1 MKLPDSL
8 KSVISSKILGKPKE
22 SSVATP
28 EALDDKKEKVTPLK
42 QIADNFAA
50 LPDIAKSLNI
60 TRQNIFKL
68 VKLEGGEGTKADNLA
83 PVAGIDTSSESK
95 NNTTPASKSPTKK
108 TVSGGKKGGIMSKLG
123 PLLKVGA
130 IIFALSQIPGG
141 FIKDMFDGIVDTI
154 KELASAL
161 WEEIST
167 AFNSL
172 LDTFKKWFNEVVDPI
187 LQQIKDFLKPIWDK
201 ITEFFKPIFDWI
213 GEKVKSVVETLQPVF
228 DFMKGI
234 FDKVTGVLKALMD
247 EYEFLRKGYDS
258 LKETYSALTDKI
270 EKAKNFL
277 GLGEK
282 KPEVP
287 KEVKGT
293 LQKAE
298 TTTTNNETAAEK
310 AKKNLTPSQLRWL
323 GGADATD
330 PYIMARM
337 PPPQPGEKGGP
348 PAQPGQPAPQAP
360 AGPPAAPPS
369 QAPAAPS
376 PAEKPSKPS
385 DTKPGKISSQ
395 QGESIMIK
403 ALDDAK
409 VTDPTARAA
418 IMAQVGHESGNFTT
432 LSENLNYKAP
442 TLMKLFPK
450 KFAGEQDAQA
460 VAAGGPE
467 KVAERLYSG
476 RMGNAPEGA
485 GEGFK
490 YRGRGFVQLTGKQ
503 NYTKFGYASNPDAV
517 AEPAGAA
524 ETAIKYMLGYK
535 GDWSDITKVTKFV
548 NGGTIGLEDRL
559 KHFQAYKNDP
569 KITTVGAASTVPSGG
584 AVASASTQ
592 VASDQRQQQK
602 PQTPVIIN
610 APSTTN
616 TNVVKNETKAAPVN
630 TASGGANA
638 LLSRTT

>member
-1 MKLPDSL
+1 MKLPEGL
-8 KSVISSKILGKPKE
+8 KSVISTKVLGKPKE
-22 SSVATP
+22 SSPGSP
-28 EALDDKKEKVTPLK
+28 EASDDKKDKVTPLK
-42 QIADNFAA
+42 QIADNFSL

-83 PVAGIDTSSESK
+83 PVGGSETPKDSSSA
-95 NNTTPASKSPTKK
+95 NSSPTPNKK
-108 TVSGGKKGGIMSKLG
+108 SESGGKKGGIMSKLG

-141 FIKDMFDGIVDTI
+141 FIKDMFDGIVDSI

-167 AFNSL
+167 AFTSL
-172 LDTFKKWFNEVVDPI
+172 LDTFKTWFNEVVDPI
-187 LQQIKDFLKPIWDK
+187 LQQIKNFLKPIWDK
-201 ITEFFKPIFDWI
+201 ITEFFKPIFDWVGDKI
-213 GEKVKSVVETLQPVF
+213 KTVVETLQPVF
-228 DFMKGI
+228 DFMKGV
-234 FDKVTGVLKALMD
+234 FDKITGVLKGLMNK
-247 EYEFLRKGYDS
+247 YEFLREGV
-258 LKETYSALTDKI
+258 

-282 KPEVP
+282 KPETP
-287 KEVKGT
+287 KEVKGP
-293 LQKAE
+293 LEKSK

-323 GGADATD
+323 GNADATD

-360 AGPPAAPPS
+360 AGPAVTPPS
-369 QAPAAPS
+369 QAPTAPS

-409 VTDPTARAA
+409 ITDPNARAA
-418 IMAQVGHESGNFTT
+418 IMAQIGHESGNFTT

-490 YRGRGFVQLTGKQ
+490 YRGRGFIQLTGKQ

-517 AEPAGAA
+517 AEPAAAA

-559 KHFQAYKNDP
+559 KHFKAYLNDP

-584 AVASASTQ
+584 SVSSASTQ
-592 VASDQRQQQK
+592 VAADQRQQQK

-616 TNVVKNETKAAPVN
+616 TSVVKNETKAAPVN
-630 TASGGANA
+630 TATGGANA
-638 LLSRTT
+638 LLSRAT

>member
-8 KSVISSKILGKPKE
+8 KSVMSAKVLGKPKE
-22 SSVATP
+22 TSPETP
-28 EALDDKKEKVTPLK
+28 ESLDEKKEKVTPLK

-60 TRQNIFKL
+60 TRQNIYKL

-83 PVAGIDTSSESK
+83 PVAGSDTSPEALSNA
-95 NNTTPASKSPTKK
+95 NNTSPTPTKK
-108 TVSGGKKGGIMSKLG
+108 SDAGGKKGGIMSKLG

-154 KELASAL
+154 KELAGAL
-161 WEEIST
+161 WQEIST

-172 LDTFKKWFNEVVDPI
+172 LDTFKKFFSEVVDPI
-187 LQQIKDFLKPIWDK
+187 LQQVKDFLKPIWNK
-201 ITEFFKPIFDWI
+201 ITEFFKPIFDWVGDKI
-213 GEKVKSVVETLQPVF
+213 KTVIETLQPVF
-228 DFMKGI
+228 NFMKGV
-234 FDKVTGVLKALMD
+234 FDKITGVLKGLM
-247 EYEFLRKGYDS
+247 ERYEPLRQ
-258 LKETYSALTDKI
+258 AV
-270 EKAKNFL
+270 EKAQNFL
-277 GLGEK
+277 GLGPK
-282 KPEVP
+282 KPELP
-287 KEVKGT
+287 KEVKGP
-293 LQKAE
+293 LEKKPEEKKPDAP
-298 TTTTNNETAAEK
+298 NETAAEK

-323 GGADATD
+323 GNADATD

-348 PAQPGQPAPQAP
+348 PAQPGQPVPQAP
-360 AGPPAAPPS
+360 AAPPP

-376 PAEKPSKPS
+376 PDVKPSKPS

-395 QGESIMIK
+395 QGESIMIR

-409 VTDPTARAA
+409 ITDPNARAA
-418 IMAQVGHESGNFTT
+418 IMAQIGHESGNFTT

-485 GEGFK
+485 GEGFM
-490 YRGRGFVQLTGKQ
+490 YRGRGFIQLTGKQ
-503 NYTKFGYASNPDAV
+503 NYTKFGFASNPDAV
-517 AEPAGAA
+517 SEPANAA
-524 ETAIKYMLGYK
+524 STAIKYMLGYK

-559 KHFQAYKNDP
+559 KHFKAYLNDP

-584 AVASASTQ
+584 SVSSASTQ
-592 VASDQRQQQK
+592 VSADQRQQQK
-602 PQTPVIIN
+602 PQTPVVIN
-610 APSTTN
+610 APSTNN
-616 TNVVKNETKAAPVN
+616 TNIVKNETKVVPVN
-630 TASGGANA
+630 TASSGANA
-638 LLSRTT
+638 LLSRQT

>member
-1 MKLPDSL
+1 MKLPEGL
-8 KSVISSKILGKPKE
+8 KSVILTKVLGKPKE
-22 SSVATP
+22 SSPGSP
-28 EALDDKKEKVTPLK
+28 EASDDKKDKVTPLK
-42 QIADNFAA
+42 QIADNFSL

-83 PVAGIDTSSESK
+83 PVGGSETPKDSSSA
-95 NNTTPASKSPTKK
+95 NSSPTPNKK
-108 TVSGGKKGGIMSKLG
+108 SESGGKKGGIMSKLG

-141 FIKDMFDGIVDTI
+141 FIKDMFDGIVDSI

-167 AFNSL
+167 AFTSL
-172 LDTFKKWFNEVVDPI
+172 LDTFKTWFNEVVDPI

-201 ITEFFKPIFDWI
+201 ITEFFKPIFDWVGDKI
-213 GEKVKSVVETLQPVF
+213 KTVVETLQPVF
-228 DFMKGI
+228 DFMKGV
-234 FDKVTGVLKALMD
+234 FDKITGVLKGLMNK
-247 EYEFLRKGYDS
+247 YEFLREGV
-258 LKETYSALTDKI
+258 

-282 KPEVP
+282 KPETP
-287 KEVKGT
+287 KEVKGP
-293 LQKAE
+293 LEKSK

-323 GGADATD
+323 GNADATD

-360 AGPPAAPPS
+360 AGPAATPPS
-369 QAPAAPS
+369 QAPTAPS

-409 VTDPTARAA
+409 ITDPNARAA
-418 IMAQVGHESGNFTT
+418 IMAQIGHESGNFTT

-490 YRGRGFVQLTGKQ
+490 YRGRGFIQLTGKQ

-517 AEPAGAA
+517 AEPAVAA

-559 KHFQAYKNDP
+559 KHFKAYLNDP

-584 AVASASTQ
+584 SVSSASTQ
-592 VASDQRQQQK
+592 VAADQRQQQK

-616 TNVVKNETKAAPVN
+616 TSVVKNETKAAPVN
-630 TASGGANA
+630 TATGGANA
-638 LLSRTT
+638 LLSRAT

>member
-1 MKLPDSL
+1 MKLPEGL
-8 KSVISSKILGKPKE
+8 KSVILTKVLGKPKE
-22 SSVATP
+22 SSPGSP
-28 EALDDKKEKVTPLK
+28 EASDDKKDKVTPLK
-42 QIADNFAA
+42 QIADNFSL

-83 PVAGIDTSSESK
+83 PVGGSETPKDSSSA
-95 NNTTPASKSPTKK
+95 NSSPTPNKK
-108 TVSGGKKGGIMSKLG
+108 SESGGKKGGIMSKLG

-141 FIKDMFDGIVDTI
+141 FIKDMFDGIVDSI

-167 AFNSL
+167 AFTSL
-172 LDTFKKWFNEVVDPI
+172 LDTFKTWFNEVVDPI

-201 ITEFFKPIFDWI
+201 ITEFFKPIFDWVGDKI
-213 GEKVKSVVETLQPVF
+213 KTVVETLQPVF
-228 DFMKGI
+228 DFMKGV
-234 FDKVTGVLKALMD
+234 FDKITGVLKGLMNK
-247 EYEFLRKGYDS
+247 YEFLREGV
-258 LKETYSALTDKI
+258 

-282 KPEVP
+282 KPETP
-287 KEVKGT
+287 KEVKGP
-293 LQKAE
+293 LEKSK

-323 GGADATD
+323 GNADATD

-360 AGPPAAPPS
+360 AGPAATPPS
-369 QAPAAPS
+369 QAPTAPS

-409 VTDPTARAA
+409 ITDPNARAA
-418 IMAQVGHESGNFTT
+418 IMAQIGHESGNFTT

-490 YRGRGFVQLTGKQ
+490 YRGRGFIQLTGKQ

-517 AEPAGAA
+517 AEPATAA

-559 KHFQAYKNDP
+559 KHFKAYLNDP

-584 AVASASTQ
+584 SVSSASTQ
-592 VASDQRQQQK
+592 VAADQRQQQK

-616 TNVVKNETKAAPVN
+616 TSVVKNETKAAPVN
-630 TASGGANA
+630 TATGGANA
-638 LLSRTT
+638 LLSRAT

>member
-1 MKLPDSL
+1 MKLPEGL
-8 KSVISSKILGKPKE
+8 KSVILTKVLGKPKE
-22 SSVATP
+22 SSPGSP
-28 EALDDKKEKVTPLK
+28 EASDDKKDKVTPLK
-42 QIADNFAA
+42 QIADNFSL

-83 PVAGIDTSSESK
+83 PVGGSETPKDSSSA
-95 NNTTPASKSPTKK
+95 NSSPTPNKK
-108 TVSGGKKGGIMSKLG
+108 SESGGKKGGIMSKLG

-141 FIKDMFDGIVDTI
+141 FIKDMFDGIVDSI

-167 AFNSL
+167 AFTSL
-172 LDTFKKWFNEVVDPI
+172 LDTFKTWFNEVVDPI

-201 ITEFFKPIFDWI
+201 ITEFFKPIFDWVGDKI
-213 GEKVKSVVETLQPVF
+213 KTVVETLQPVF
-228 DFMKGI
+228 DFMKGV
-234 FDKVTGVLKALMD
+234 FDKITGVLKGLMNK
-247 EYEFLRKGYDS
+247 YEFLREGV
-258 LKETYSALTDKI
+258 

-282 KPEVP
+282 KPETP
-287 KEVKGT
+287 KEVKGP
-293 LQKAE
+293 LEKSK

-323 GGADATD
+323 GNADATD

-360 AGPPAAPPS
+360 AGPAATPPS
-369 QAPAAPS
+369 QAPTAPS

-409 VTDPTARAA
+409 ITDPNARAA
-418 IMAQVGHESGNFTT
+418 IMAQIGHESGNFTT

-490 YRGRGFVQLTGKQ
+490 YRGRGFIQLTGKQ

-569 KITTVGAASTVPSGG
+569 KITTVGASSTVPSGG

-616 TNVVKNETKAAPVN
+616 TSVVKNETKAAPVN
-630 TASGGANA
+630 TATGGANA
-638 LLSRTT
+638 LLSRAT

>member
-1 MKLPDSL
+1 MSAK
-8 KSVISSKILGKPKE
+8 VLGKPKE
-22 SSVATP
+22 YSPETP
-28 EALDDKKEKVTPLK
+28 EALDEKKEKVTPLK

-60 TRQNIFKL
+60 TRQNIYKL

-83 PVAGIDTSSESK
+83 PVAGSDTSPETLS
-95 NNTTPASKSPTKK
+95 NVYNTSPTPTKK
-108 TVSGGKKGGIMSKLG
+108 SDAGGKKGGIMSKLV

-154 KELASAL
+154 KELAGAL
-161 WEEIST
+161 WQEIST
-167 AFNSL
+167 AFTSL
-172 LDTFKKWFNEVVDPI
+172 LDTFKTWFSEVVDPI
-187 LQQIKDFLKPIWDK
+187 LQQVKDFLKPIWDK
-201 ITEFFKPIFDWI
+201 ITAFFKPIFDWVGDKI
-213 GEKVKSVVETLQPVF
+213 KTVIETLQPVF
-228 DFMKGI
+228 NFMKGV
-234 FDKVTGVLKALMD
+234 FDKITGVLKGLM
-247 EYEFLRKGYDS
+247 ERYEPLRQ
-258 LKETYSALTDKI
+258 AV
-270 EKAKNFL
+270 EKAQNFL
-277 GLGEK
+277 GLGPK
-282 KPEVP
+282 KPELP
-287 KEVKGT
+287 KEVKGP
-293 LQKAE
+293 LEKKPVEKKPEAP
-298 TTTTNNETAAEK
+298 NETAAEK

-323 GGADATD
+323 GNADATD

-360 AGPPAAPPS
+360 AAPPS

-376 PAEKPSKPS
+376 PDVKPSKPS

-395 QGESIMIK
+395 QGESIMIR

-409 VTDPTARAA
+409 ITDPTARAA
-418 IMAQVGHESGNFTT
+418 IMAQIGHESGNFTT

-485 GEGFK
+485 GEGFM
-490 YRGRGFVQLTGKQ
+490 YRGRGFIQLTGKQ
-503 NYTKFGYASNPDAV
+503 NYTKFGFASNPDAV
-517 AEPAGAA
+517 SEPANAA
-524 ETAIKYMLGYK
+524 STAIKYMLGYK

-559 KHFQAYKNDP
+559 KHFKAYLNDP

-584 AVASASTQ
+584 SVSSASTQ
-592 VASDQRQQQK
+592 VSADQRQQQK

-616 TNVVKNETKAAPVN
+616 TTVVKNETKAAPVN
-630 TASGGANA
+630 TASSGANA
-638 LLSRTT
+638 LLSRQT

>member
-8 KSVISSKILGKPKE
+8 KSVMSAKVLGKPKE
-22 SSVATP
+22 TSPETP
-28 EALDDKKEKVTPLK
+28 EALDEKKEKVTPLK

-60 TRQNIFKL
+60 TRQNIYKL

-83 PVAGIDTSSESK
+83 PVAGSDTSPETLS
-95 NNTTPASKSPTKK
+95 NVYNTSPTPTKK
-108 TVSGGKKGGIMSKLG
+108 SDAGGKKGGIMSKLV

-154 KELASAL
+154 KELAGAL
-161 WEEIST
+161 WQEIST
-167 AFNSL
+167 AFTSL
-172 LDTFKKWFNEVVDPI
+172 LDTFKKFFSEVVDPI
-187 LQQIKDFLKPIWDK
+187 LQQVKDFLKPIWDK
-201 ITEFFKPIFDWI
+201 ITAFFKPIFDWVGDKI
-213 GEKVKSVVETLQPVF
+213 KTVIETLQPVF
-228 DFMKGI
+228 NFMKGV
-234 FDKVTGVLKALMD
+234 FDKITGVLKGLM
-247 EYEFLRKGYDS
+247 ERYEPLRQ
-258 LKETYSALTDKI
+258 AV
-270 EKAKNFL
+270 EKAQNFL
-277 GLGEK
+277 GLGPK
-282 KPEVP
+282 KPELP
-287 KEVKGT
+287 KEVKGP
-293 LQKAE
+293 LEKKPVEKKPEAP
-298 TTTTNNETAAEK
+298 NETAAEK

-323 GGADATD
+323 GNADATD

-360 AGPPAAPPS
+360 AAPPS

-376 PAEKPSKPS
+376 PDVKPSKPS

-395 QGESIMIK
+395 QGESIMIR

-409 VTDPTARAA
+409 ITDPTARAA
-418 IMAQVGHESGNFTT
+418 IMAQIGHESGNFTT

-485 GEGFK
+485 GEGFM
-490 YRGRGFVQLTGKQ
+490 YRGRGFIQLTGKQ
-503 NYTKFGYASNPDAV
+503 NYTKFGFASNPDAV
-517 AEPAGAA
+517 SEPANAA
-524 ETAIKYMLGYK
+524 STAIKYMLGYK

-559 KHFQAYKNDP
+559 KHFKAYLNDP

-584 AVASASTQ
+584 SVSSASTQ
-592 VASDQRQQQK
+592 VSADQRQQQK
-602 PQTPVIIN
+602 PQTPVVIN
-610 APSTTN
+610 APSTNN
-616 TNVVKNETKAAPVN
+616 TNIVKNETKVVPVN
-630 TASGGANA
+630 TASSGANA
-638 LLSRTT
+638 LLSRQT

>member
-8 KSVISSKILGKPKE
+8 KSAISSKVLGKTKE
-22 SSVATP
+22 ASLGTP
-28 EALDDKKEKVTPLK
+28 EALDNKKEKVTPLK
-42 QIADNFAA
+42 QMADNFSL

-68 VKLEGGEGTKADNLA
+68 VKLEGGQGTKADNLA
-83 PVAGIDTSSESK
+83 PVGGSETPKDSSSA
-95 NNTTPASKSPTKK
+95 NNTSPTPNKK
-108 TVSGGKKGGIMSKLG
+108 SDTAGKKGGIMSKLG

-141 FIKDMFDGIVDTI
+141 FIKDMFDGIVDSI

-167 AFNSL
+167 AFTSL
-172 LDTFKKWFNEVVDPI
+172 LDTFKTWFKEVVDPI

-201 ITEFFKPIFDWI
+201 ITEFFKPIFDWVGDKI
-213 GEKVKSVVETLQPVF
+213 KTVVETLQPVF
-228 DFMKGI
+228 DFMKGV
-234 FDKVTGVLKALMD
+234 FDKITGVLKGLMD
-247 EYEFLRKGYDS
+247 RYEFLREGV
-258 LKETYSALTDKI
+258 

-277 GLGEK
+277 GLGAK

-287 KEVKGT
+287 REVSGVLEKNKTGT
-293 LQKAE
+293 GSGRGGQGGA
-298 TTTTNNETAAEK
+298 TAAEN
-310 AKKNLTPSQLRWL
+310 AKKDLTPSQLRWL
-323 GGADATD
+323 GGADPTD
-330 PYIMARM
+330 PHIMARM

-360 AGPPAAPPS
+360 AGPTATPPS
-369 QAPAAPS
+369 QAPTAPS

-409 VTDPTARAA
+409 ITDPNARAA
-418 IMAQVGHESGNFTT
+418 IMAQIGHESGNFTT

-490 YRGRGFVQLTGKQ
+490 YRGRGFIQLTGKQ

-559 KHFQAYKNDP
+559 KHFKAYLNDP

-584 AVASASTQ
+584 SVASASTQ
-592 VASDQRQQQK
+592 VAADQRQQQK

-616 TNVVKNETKAAPVN
+616 TTVVKNETKAAPVN
-630 TASGGANA
+630 TATGGANA
-638 LLSRTT
+638 LLSRAT

>member
-8 KSVISSKILGKPKE
+8 KSVMSAKVLGKPKE
-22 SSVATP
+22 YSPETP
-28 EALDDKKEKVTPLK
+28 EALDEKKEKVTPLK

-60 TRQNIFKL
+60 TRQNIYKL

-83 PVAGIDTSSESK
+83 PVAGSDASPEYSSNV
-95 NNTTPASKSPTKK
+95 NNTSPTPTKK
-108 TVSGGKKGGIMSKLG
+108 AEAGGKKGGIMSKLG
-123 PLLKVGA
+123 SLLKVGA

-167 AFNSL
+167 AFTSL
-172 LDTFKKWFNEVVDPI
+172 LDTFKTWFSEVVDPI
-187 LQQIKDFLKPIWDK
+187 LQQVKDFLKPIWNK
-201 ITEFFKPIFDWI
+201 ITEFFKPIFDWVGDKI
-213 GEKVKSVVETLQPVF
+213 KTVIETLQPVF
-228 DFMKGI
+228 NFMKGV
-234 FDKVTGVLKALMD
+234 FDKITGVLKGLM
-247 EYEFLRKGYDS
+247 ERYEPLRQ
-258 LKETYSALTDKI
+258 AV
-270 EKAKNFL
+270 EKAQNFL
-277 GLGEK
+277 GLGPK

-287 KEVKGT
+287 KEVKGP
-293 LQKAE
+293 LEKKPVEKKPDAP
-298 TTTTNNETAAEK
+298 NKTAAEK
-310 AKKNLTPSQLRWL
+310 AKENLTPSQLRWL
-323 GGADATD
+323 GNADATD

-348 PAQPGQPAPQAP
+348 PAQPGQPVPQA
-360 AGPPAAPPS
+360 PAAPPS

-376 PAEKPSKPS
+376 PDVKPSKPS

-395 QGESIMIK
+395 QGESIMIR

-409 VTDPTARAA
+409 ITDPTARAA

-467 KVAERLYSG
+467 KVAERLYAG
-476 RMGNAPEGA
+476 RMGNAPEGS
-485 GEGFK
+485 GEGFM

-503 NYTKFGYASNPDAV
+503 NYTKFGFASNPDAV
-517 AEPAGAA
+517 SEPANAA
-524 ETAIKYMLGYK
+524 STAIKYMLGYK

-559 KHFQAYKNDP
+559 KHFKAYLNDP

-584 AVASASTQ
+584 SVSSASTQ
-592 VASDQRQQQK
+592 VSADQRQQQK

-616 TNVVKNETKAAPVN
+616 TTVVKNETKAAPVN
-630 TASGGANA
+630 TASSGANA
-638 LLSRTT
+638 LLSRQT

>member
-8 KSVISSKILGKPKE
+8 KSVMSAKVLGKPKE
-22 SSVATP
+22 TSPETP
-28 EALDDKKEKVTPLK
+28 EALDEKKEKVTPLK

-60 TRQNIFKL
+60 TRQNIYKL

-83 PVAGIDTSSESK
+83 PVAGSDTSPETLS
-95 NNTTPASKSPTKK
+95 NVYNTSPTPTKK
-108 TVSGGKKGGIMSKLG
+108 SDAGGKKGGIMSKLV

-154 KELASAL
+154 KELAGAL
-161 WEEIST
+161 WQEIST
-167 AFNSL
+167 AFTSL
-172 LDTFKKWFNEVVDPI
+172 LDTFKKFFSEVVDPI
-187 LQQIKDFLKPIWDK
+187 LQQVKDFLKPIWDK
-201 ITEFFKPIFDWI
+201 ITAFFKPIFDWVGDKI
-213 GEKVKSVVETLQPVF
+213 KTVIETLQPVF
-228 DFMKGI
+228 NFMKGV
-234 FDKVTGVLKALMD
+234 FDKITGVLKGLM
-247 EYEFLRKGYDS
+247 ERYEPLRQ
-258 LKETYSALTDKI
+258 AV
-270 EKAKNFL
+270 EKAQNFL
-277 GLGEK
+277 GLGPK
-282 KPEVP
+282 KPELP
-287 KEVKGT
+287 KEVKGP
-293 LQKAE
+293 LEKKPVEKKPEAP
-298 TTTTNNETAAEK
+298 NETAAEK

-323 GGADATD
+323 GNADATD

-360 AGPPAAPPS
+360 AAPPS

-376 PAEKPSKPS
+376 PDVKPSKPS

-395 QGESIMIK
+395 QGESIMIR

-409 VTDPTARAA
+409 ITDPTARAA
-418 IMAQVGHESGNFTT
+418 IMAQIGHESGNFTT

-485 GEGFK
+485 GEGFM
-490 YRGRGFVQLTGKQ
+490 YRGRGFIQLTGKQ
-503 NYTKFGYASNPDAV
+503 NYTKFGFASNPDAV
-517 AEPAGAA
+517 SEPANAA
-524 ETAIKYMLGYK
+524 STAIKYMLGYK

-559 KHFQAYKNDP
+559 KHFKAYLNDP

-584 AVASASTQ
+584 SVSSASTQ
-592 VASDQRQQQK
+592 VSADQRKQQK
-602 PQTPVIIN
+602 PQTPVVIN
-610 APSTTN
+610 APSTNN
-616 TNVVKNETKAAPVN
+616 TNIVKNETKVVPVN
-630 TASGGANA
+630 TASSGANA
-638 LLSRTT
+638 LLSRQT